1 MIFTVCLIGSV
12 YFANLWLIP
21 LFGIVGAAIST
32 SSAYLLY
39 NLLRGFYIQ
48 RHYRLFPYQ
57 LVQLKLFL
65 LGIVTFFLF
74 SLFGHLA
81 ADWLPM
87 QPFAQII
94 VKELVLLLV
103 FVYPIFVWNLEPE
116 TVGYIQKI
124 WKKWR

>member
-1 MIFTVCLIGSV
+1 
-12 YFANLWLIP
+12 
-21 LFGIVGAAIST
+21 VGAAIST

-103 FVYPIFVWNLEPE
+103 FVFPIFVWNLEPE

>member
-1 MIFTVCLIGSV
+1 
-12 YFANLWLIP
+12 
-21 LFGIVGAAIST
+21 
-32 SSAYLLY
+32 
-39 NLLRGFYIQ
+39 
-48 RHYRLFPYQ
+48 

-103 FVYPIFVWNLEPE
+103 FVFPIFVWNLEPE